1 MSDLDEDESQERIAV
16 KGGFPVR
23 IVEYKSIKLIAIFLT
38 VFLVI
43 DVIFSLK
50 LLISA
55 IQIRSHLGYFINMIS
70 SGDGDTLP
78 ALQAVPVFFFLII
91 NLMMCYFVYAVFD
104 PSEQPGANRMMFFL
118 IILALVMV
126 VVLLIIIVSVIAH
139 AYSTHQKLHDGIVT
153 AMNHYLNS
161 TTYKSQIDRLQIE
174 MQCCGSKKYDEW
186 YTIKWQDQTLEK
198 ETGSAADGN
207 TPFSCCSMKS
217 LSPCIHHNIEVT
229 GKAYLYTPEFN
240 LSISTRGCYEMI
252 REKKQTVGW
261 IIVGNLILYII
272 LEVVTLILFRLIQT
286 AHFESRRFQGRARSY
301 TVWLFGSYTGRVKNN
316 KPPPTPPPVP
326 QELRD

>member
-1 MSDLDEDESQERIAV
+1 MSDLDEYESQERIAV
-16 KGGFPVR
+16 KDGFSVR
-23 IVEYKSIKLIAIFLT
+23 VVEYKTIKLMSSFLT
-38 VFLVI
+38 
-43 DVIFSLK
+43 
-50 LLISA
+50 
-55 IQIRSHLGYFINMIS
+55 IRSHLGYFINMIT

-78 ALQAVPVFFFLII
+78 ALQAVPVLFFLII
-91 NLMMCYFVYAVFD
+91 NLLMCYYVYAVWE
-104 PSEQPGANRMMFFL
+104 PSEQPNANRTMFFL

-126 VVLLIIIVSVIAH
+126 VVLLIIIISVIAH

-207 TPFSCCSMKS
+207 APFSCCSMKS
-217 LSPCIHHNIEVT
+217 LSPCVHHKIEVT

-252 REKKQTVGW
+252 REKKQKVGW
-261 IIVGNLILYII
+261 IIVGNLCLYII
-272 LEVVTLILFRLIQT
+272 LEIVTLILFRFIQT
-286 AHFESRRFQGRARSY
+286 AHFENRRFYGSARSY
-301 TVWLFGSYTGRVKNN
+301 TIWLFGSYSGKVKDN
-316 KPPPTPPPVP
+316 KTPPTPPPVP
-326 QELRD
+326 QELKD